1 MAYDFNATRKLISK
15 FFPEPVYKIAVEDLL
30 ENIEKCVLT
39 TQLCNTDEIW
49 KTTELREKWL
59 TETFNVELYMVLIR
73 LMRDLLFSPHS
84 VYEYTYSYTST
95 VSVPDEEDPTETNT
109 KDVEIN
115 VTDYLST
122 PITDVYE
129 KTFRMSQIHFVLSH
143 IIKFFYMINV
153 PEFHTYFPEFSEI
166 VTNRIGKMS
175 VLPRNYLIA
184 RRADMLPHFEGEQY
198 SILED
203 ITKLMEKT
211 GATKGDLA
219 IFYSNN
225 ISIIDRALRKVW
237 TYFEQKGLTS
247 GDVYIPLE
255 DDRVVVGEPPIE
267 NLDPEAPPADPA
279 GLSTAAL
286 GMADLWMNV
295 FDATLLLTLAYSDIA
310 RYSTMSR
317 AYTRPK

>member
-30 ENIEKCVLT
+30 ENIEKNVLT
-39 TQLCNTDEIW
+39 AQYYNTDEIW
-49 KTTELREKWL
+49 RTTELREKWL
-59 TETFNVELYMVLIR
+59 TETLNVEMYMVLIR

-84 VYEYTYSYTST
+84 KYEYTYSYMST
-95 VSVPDEEDPTETNT
+95 VSVPDEADPTKTNT
-109 KDVEIN
+109 KEVEVN

-122 PITDVYE
+122 PITEVYE
-129 KTFRMSQIHFVLSH
+129 KTFRSNQISFILSH
-143 IIKFFYMINV
+143 VIKFFYMINV
-153 PEFHTYFPEFSEI
+153 PEFHTFFPEFSEI

-237 TYFEQKGLTS
+237 AYFEEKELTV
-247 GDVYIPLE
+247 GNVYIPLE
-255 DDRVVVGEPPIE
+255 DDRVAMGEPPIE
-267 NLDPEAPPADPA
+267 NPDPEAPPADPA

-286 GMADLWMNV
+286 EMADLWMNV
-295 FDATLLLTLAYSDIA
+295 FDASVLLALAYSTIA
-310 RYSTMSR
+310 QYSTMSR
-317 AYTRPK
+317 AYNKRT